1 FYFFF
6 FQAEDGIRDR
16 NVTGVQTCALPIY
29 IYSAAMWSAA
39 GIRVSEQERFHEKEP
54 EGVRTLYRRHARGNS
69 LYRNQGNGKFQ
80 NVSNETGVEMGR
92 WAWCSYAWDFDQDG
106 YLDLYI
112 ANGYVSSAENSARDK
127 NDLASF

>member
-1 FYFFF
+1 MSAIWFDFDN
-6 FQAEDGIRDR
+6 DGKPD
-16 NVTGVQTCALPIY
+16 

-54 EGVRTLYRRHARGNS
+54 EGVRTLYRQHARGNS

-92 WAWCSYAWDFDQDG
+92 WAWCSDAWDFDQDG
-106 YLDLYI
+106 YSDLYI
-112 ANGYVSSAENSARDK
+112 ANGYVSSAENYARDRNEDRK
-127 NDLASF
+127 STRLNSSHIT